1 FIVGGADGYSYYSEI
16 LLGEINPA
24 DPPEITWS
32 WGDSLPI
39 PYNGRNGFAI
49 KDNKLF
55 MVGGAFDMG
64 INEVWEYD
72 ILSGTWTSLPDYPK
86 NCLLRD
92 NMVERR
98 DGPDSLGIVYCFMGD
113 TSQYSSQTPTNECY
127 RLTTAPFSGIKEKGQ
142 SEKNSI
148 HLSNT
153 IFTSDD
159 ITVKCMI
166 TGKCDLKINLYD
178 VVGREIF
185 SKVEKNISTG
195 QHQLNIKENLKNGIY
210 FIKIEAGSTI
220 KNAKLILLR

>member
-1 FIVGGADGYSYYSEI
+1 
-16 LLGEINPA
+16 
-24 DPPEITWS
+24 
-32 WGDSLPI
+32 
-39 PYNGRNGFAI
+39 
-49 KDNKLF
+49 
-55 MVGGAFDMG
+55 
-64 INEVWEYD
+64 
-72 ILSGTWTSLPDYPK
+72 
-86 NCLLRD
+86 
-92 NMVERR
+92 MVERR